1 MIALIALGF
10 LFAYWPLVLALV
22 VISLVIVG
30 VTTAVMEQNKRQL
43 QELVELASRRVRNDP
58 CQVQKCYGVIH
69 SISLAGD
76 LATPATSAAM
86 ECLREGQGMYRR
98 CMALPWPIYTG
109 TPLETS

>member
-1 MIALIALGF
+1 LIALVF
-10 LFAYWPLVLALV
+10 LFAYWPLFLVLGLLFLIIVAVTSV
-22 VISLVIVG
+22 VL
-30 VTTAVMEQNKRQL
+30 EQNKRQL